1 MKAEKRGPAGGGD
14 DVTTCSDSTA
24 GFSGFT
30 PTSAIHC
37 LSSDDSDSPEEKMHG
52 SVLVQCANA
61 FGPLDKVSAKID
73 GQVADMVNQMFDNGL
88 REEEYKEILNDDST
102 KKHSNCH
109 ALAIV
114 ECNSQI
120 LDALRLMLR
129 KQALA

>member
-1 MKAEKRGPAGGGD
+1 
-14 DVTTCSDSTA
+14 
-24 GFSGFT
+24 
-30 PTSAIHC
+30 
-37 LSSDDSDSPEEKMHG
+37 MHG

-88 REEEYKEILNDDST
+88 REEEYKEIFNDDST

-109 ALAIV
+109 ALALV